1 MEFSAL
7 SLLYDVAWMS
17 ALMLIAKVIRSKVR
31 FIQKLYIPSALI
43 AGFMGLFAGKQ
54 FLNIIPFSSEISNY
68 AGILIAFVFGSM
80 FIGNKTKV
88 SFKQMFNSVGD
99 SFLVNAAAEITQF
112 GLFIL
117 IGIAVFPLFLGT
129 LILLSGLCFQRDL
142 SEAMGRQQ
150 QSEVFW

>member
-54 FLNIIPFSSEISNY
+54 FLNVISFSSEISNY
-68 AGILIAFVFGSM
+68 AGI
-80 FIGNKTKV
+80 
-88 SFKQMFNSVGD
+88 
-99 SFLVNAAAEITQF
+99 
-112 GLFIL
+112 
-117 IGIAVFPLFLGT
+117 
-129 LILLSGLCFQRDL
+129 
-142 SEAMGRQQ
+142 
-150 QSEVFW
+150 